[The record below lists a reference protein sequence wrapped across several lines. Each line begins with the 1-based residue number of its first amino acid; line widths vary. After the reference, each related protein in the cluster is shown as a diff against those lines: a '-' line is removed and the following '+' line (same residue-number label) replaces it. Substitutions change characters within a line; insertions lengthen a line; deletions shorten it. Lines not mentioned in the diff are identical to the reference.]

1 MIEEINGLE
10 RSERE
15 RKDDEVAILEILIE
29 MNLRG
34 VHLRPVDMY
43 RSAVTDFLLEE
54 DGSILPP
61 LTSLPGVGQQ
71 AAEAFAAARE
81 GAPFISQDDMLR
93 RKAPKSVVESLRA
106 AGCLQGL
113 SLIHI

>member
-1 MIEEINGLE
+1 M
-10 RSERE
+10 
-15 RKDDEVAILEILIE
+15 AILEILIE

-34 VHLRPVDMY
+34 IHLRPVDMY

-81 GAPFISQDDMLR
+81 GAPLYLAGRHAAQKGPQVRCRIAAR
-93 RKAPKSVVESLRA
+93 RRLPARPP
-106 AGCLQGL
+106 GDQPGL
-113 SLIHI
+113 AV